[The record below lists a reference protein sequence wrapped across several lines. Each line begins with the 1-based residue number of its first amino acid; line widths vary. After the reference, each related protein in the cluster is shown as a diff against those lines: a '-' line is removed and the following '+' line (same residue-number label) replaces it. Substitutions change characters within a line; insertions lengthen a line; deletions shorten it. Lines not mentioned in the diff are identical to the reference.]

1 MFPNTITIYS
11 HSSQN
16 LKDIYTRQVV
26 SGVYWYGSVGM
37 SSANKGVEN
46 VSDVKIVTSPETTAE
61 YSKSW
66 TVRNGDRIVKGE
78 HGDIA
83 SFKDLNG
90 EQVITVTSVA
100 EHICGS
106 EVDNI
111 TIGGK

>member
-1 MFPNTITIYS
+1 MFPHTITIYS

-26 SGVYWYGSVGM
+26 SGVYWYGSMGM
-37 SSANKGVEN
+37 SLANKGVEN
-46 VSDVKIVTSPETTAE
+46 VSDVKIITSPETTAK
-61 YSKSW
+61 YGNLW
-66 TVRNGDRIVKGE
+66 TVCNGDRIVKGE

-90 EQVITVTSVA
+90 EQIITVTSVA

>member
-1 MFPNTITIYS
+1 MFPHTITIYS

-26 SGVYWYGSVGM
+26 SGVYRYGSVGM

-46 VSDVKIVTSPETTAE
+46 VADVKLITSPETTAE
-61 YSKSW
+61 YGKSW
-66 TVRNGDRIVKGE
+66 TVRSGDRIVMGE
-78 HGDIA
+78 HGDIT

-90 EQVITVTSVA
+90 EQVITVTAVA

>member
-1 MFPNTITIYS
+1 MFPHTITIYS
-11 HSSQN
+11 QSSQN

-26 SGVYWYGSVGM
+26 SGVYRYGSVGM
-37 SSANKGVEN
+37 SSANKGVEK
-46 VSDVKIVTSPETTAE
+46 VADVKLVTSPETTAE
-61 YSKSW
+61 YGKSW
-66 TVRNGDRIVKGE
+66 TVRSGDRIVICE
-78 HGDIA
+78 HGDIT

>member
-1 MFPNTITIYS
+1 MFPHKITIFS

-26 SGVYWYGSVGM
+26 SGVYRYGSVGM

-46 VSDVKIVTSPETTAE
+46 VADVKLVTSPEATAK
-61 YSKSW
+61 YGKSW
-66 TVRNGDRIVKGE
+66 TVRSGDRIVMGE
-78 HGDIA
+78 HGDIT